1 VCNGI
6 AVKEGDY
13 FKKDGLSK
21 YDSATEKK
29 HKDFNKVLCTVNLSS
44 SCLTYRNGVDS
55 RLRNKCKEIS
65 MNIDW
70 FLESLFAGLGKKRSK
85 ARDRCTGKKAS

>member
-1 VCNGI
+1 MCNGI

-29 HKDFNKVLCTVNLSS
+29 HKDCLIKCCVL
-44 SCLTYRNGVDS
+44 LTLAVAV
-55 RLRNKCKEIS
+55 
-65 MNIDW
+65 
-70 FLESLFAGLGKKRSK
+70 SLTEMG
-85 ARDRCTGKKAS
+85 